1 MRSSR
6 LNSEGLVIT
15 RPAEQRAPELER
27 KARRE
32 RRSQGSWLLPGKSS
46 SRLPANAKR
55 DTRWLFPH
63 GVLLP
68 QSYYLTG
75 GKKTGKSVEARE
87 MVPRPE
93 QAVIPSVLE
102 GALSC
107 LSLKPKR
114 IRCSQGTT
122 NLVPMASP
130 SRRPSSRPGRQPI
143 PSDVSDY
150 ALTARQSKSPEPA
163 AKAPATATG
172 ERDAGVHTPP
182 AVRAM
187 IPSRRGTG
195 P

>member
-55 DTRWLFPH
+55 DTHWLFPH
-63 GVLLP
+63 GVLHY
-68 QSYYLTG
+68 SYILAQRG
-75 GKKTGKSVEARE
+75 GKKTGKSLE
-87 MVPRPE
+87 MVPHPE
-93 QAVIPSVLE
+93 QVVIPSVLE
-102 GALSC
+102 GALVLVAQAKTESAV
-107 LSLKPKR
+107 PKAQPTWCPWLHLHDVQAR
-114 IRCSQGTT
+114 DR
-122 NLVPMASP
+122 V
-130 SRRPSSRPGRQPI
+130 RQPI

-163 AKAPATATG
+163 PATANSPRST
-172 ERDAGVHTPP
+172 RR
-182 AVRAM
+182 RASATLACTHRLQHA
-187 IPSRRGTG
+187 P
-195 P
+195 

>member
-102 GALSC
+102 GALVLVAQAKTESAV
-107 LSLKPKR
+107 PKAQPTWCPWLHLHDVQAR
-114 IRCSQGTT
+114 DR
-122 NLVPMASP
+122 V
-130 SRRPSSRPGRQPI
+130 RQPI

-163 AKAPATATG
+163 PATANSPRST
-172 ERDAGVHTPP
+172 RR
-182 AVRAM
+182 RASATLACTHRLQHA
-187 IPSRRGTG
+187 P
-195 P
+195 